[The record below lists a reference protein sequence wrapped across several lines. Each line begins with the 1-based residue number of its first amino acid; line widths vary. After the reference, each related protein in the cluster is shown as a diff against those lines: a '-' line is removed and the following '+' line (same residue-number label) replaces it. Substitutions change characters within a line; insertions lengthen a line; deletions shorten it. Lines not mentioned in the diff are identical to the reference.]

1 MKPTEKQIELIE
13 FCEAMLHCWKITNDI
28 NSPTHFVDIEDFA
41 NADLEYFPDFMR
53 GDICDSLENLL
64 NVIRKV

>member
-1 MKPTEKQIELIE
+1 MKPTQKQLEIIK
-13 FCEAMLHCWKITNDI
+13 FCKFIINCWENTNDI
-28 NSPTHFVDIEDFA
+28 NSPTHFVDIEDCA
-41 NADLEYFPDFMR
+41 NADLEHFPDFII